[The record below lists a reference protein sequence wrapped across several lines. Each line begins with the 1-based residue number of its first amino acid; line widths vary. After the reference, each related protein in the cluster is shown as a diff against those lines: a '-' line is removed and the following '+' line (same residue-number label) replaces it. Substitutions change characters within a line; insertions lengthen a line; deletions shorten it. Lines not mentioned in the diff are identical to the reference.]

1 MCKRCLLVCRHIQ
14 IIADGY
20 VDREFGTGALKI
32 TPAHDPNDY
41 EIGKKHDLE
50 MINIMNNDGSLNAN
64 AGKYTNMDRADARSQ
79 LWRDMEVGLSPSCIL
94 LITCMTSSTAKLFFV
109 LRPPKTLRSST
120 LGSSVPLH
128 DVIEHCMQIAFHFMF
143 DSAPL
148 TDVVPSLEWSNV
160 CKH

>member
-41 EIGKKHDLE
+41 EIGKRHDLE

-79 LWRDMEVGLSPSCIL
+79 LWRDMEVGLSPSCI
-94 LITCMTSSTAKLFFV
+94 M
-109 LRPPKTLRSST
+109 
-120 LGSSVPLH
+120 H
-128 DVIEHCMQIAFHFMF
+128 DVQHHKAELSAVGFRHHAHHMHDEEHHTAALSAVSFRHHAHHMHDKQHRKAVFYIAT
-143 DSAPL
+143 S
-148 TDVVPSLEWSNV
+148 
-160 CKH
+160 

>member
-14 IIADGY
+14 IIADDY

-41 EIGKKHDLE
+41 EIGKRHDLE

-94 LITCMTSSTAKLFFV
+94 LITCMMFSVIRLHFLLLASDTMLIICMTSSTARLVFY
-109 LRPPKTLRSST
+109 
-120 LGSSVPLH
+120 
-128 DVIEHCMQIAFHFMF
+128 IAT
-143 DSAPL
+143 S
-148 TDVVPSLEWSNV
+148 
-160 CKH
+160 